1 MTHPNQHNR
10 MTFLQSSPLP
20 KPYFLRQ
27 LRIEKRRA
35 ERSKAPL
42 SIALLNFEKQAI
54 DAPNRLEHF
63 ITPLQEHVRETDII
77 GYVDHGVIAVL
88 FPDTGK
94 EGVEQCATKIL
105 NGYTKPPFSIVT
117 ATYPDQIFTSLQK
130 DKEGSEEVSPL
141 FVGDSTESLRFEIR
155 LKQGIDF
162 AGALLALVLLSPV
175 MVITALVIKLSSP
188 GPAIFRQTRVGKK
201 GVPFTF
207 YKFRSMHLNTDEG
220 IHREYITRFINGRHE
235 ESNQGTEEQPLYK
248 LKSDS
253 RITWI
258 GRIIRKMSI
267 DELPQLFNVLKGD
280 MSLVGP
286 RPPLPYEVEQYQS
299 WHLRRILEMKPGM
312 TGLWQVEGRSETSF
326 DGMVRLDLRY
336 VRTWS
341 LTFDVRI
348 LIRTVKVV
356 LLSVGGY

>member
-1 MTHPNQHNR
+1 MPHPDQHSR
-10 MTFLQSSPLP
+10 TAVLPLP

-42 SIALLNFEKQAI
+42 SIALLNFEKQATG
-54 DAPNRLEHF
+54 APSHF
-63 ITPLQEHVRETDII
+63 ERFIAPLQGHLRETDII
-77 GYVDHGVIAVL
+77 GYVDHGVIGIL
-88 FPDTGK
+88 FPETGK
-94 EGVEQCATKIL
+94 EGAEQCISKIL
-105 NGYTKPPFSIVT
+105 NGYTEPPFSIVT

-130 DKEGSEEVSPL
+130 DKEESEEVSPL
-141 FVGDSTESLRFEIR
+141 FIGDSTESLRFGML
-155 LKQGIDF
+155 LKRGFDF
-162 AGALLALVLLSPV
+162 AGALLALVLLSPI
-175 MVITALVIKLSSP
+175 MLITALVIRLSSP
-188 GPAIFRQTRVGKK
+188 GPALFKQTRVGQR
-201 GVPFTF
+201 GALFSI
-207 YKFRSMHLNTDEG
+207 YKFRSMYLNTEEG
-220 IHREYITRFINGRHE
+220 IHREYITRFIKGRQE
-235 ESNQGTEEQPLYK
+235 ESNQGTTEQPLYK
-248 LKSDS
+248 LTSDP

-258 GRIIRKMSI
+258 GRIIRKPSI

-326 DGMVRLDLRY
+326 DNMVRLDLRY

-341 LTFDVRI
+341 LLFDVKI

>member
-1 MTHPNQHNR
+1 MR
-10 MTFLQSSPLP
+10 FSISR
-20 KPYFLRQ
+20 K
-27 LRIEKRRA
+27 KR
-35 ERSKAPL
+35 PT
-42 SIALLNFEKQAI
+42 
-54 DAPNRLEHF
+54 RLIICEHF
-63 ITPLQEHVRETDII
+63 ITPLQEHLRETDII
-77 GYVDHGVIAVL
+77 GYVDHGVIGVL
-88 FPDTGK
+88 FPDTSK
-94 EGVEQCATKIL
+94 EGAEQCISKIL
-105 NGYTKPPFSIVT
+105 NGYTNPPFSIVT
-117 ATYPDQIFTSLQK
+117 ATYPDQIFSSLQK
-130 DKEGSEEVSPL
+130 DKEESEEVSPL
-141 FVGDSTESLRFEIR
+141 FLGDSLGDSTESLRFGML

-175 MVITALVIKLSSP
+175 MLITALVIKLSSP
-188 GPAIFRQTRVGKK
+188 GPAIFTQTRVGQR

-207 YKFRSMHLNTDEG
+207 YKFRSMHLDTEEG

-248 LKSDS
+248 LKSDP

-258 GRIIRKMSI
+258 GRIIRKTSI

-326 DGMVRLDLRY
+326 DNMVRLDLRY

-356 LLSVGGY
+356 LLSGGGY